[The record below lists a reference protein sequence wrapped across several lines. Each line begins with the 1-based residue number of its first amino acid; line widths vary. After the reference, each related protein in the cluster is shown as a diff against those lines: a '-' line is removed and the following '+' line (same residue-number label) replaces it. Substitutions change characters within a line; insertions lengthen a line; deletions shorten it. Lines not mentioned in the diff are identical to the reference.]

1 MESYKK
7 PLHEFALNV
16 SGKAGTKHFSRE
28 FVEGL
33 LTCFGWEEMPG
44 HIDHTIELEGGETH
58 ETGLWWPE
66 RKVMIEVR
74 KPYVMLSMAWPEV
87 LKSCLAIKPMPRYV
101 IFTNRRELHLYDT
114 KDAAREKPVLAIE
127 LEHLP
132 KYSENLAFLKK
143 DWDKSQGIGHVLNV
157 EKVSK
162 EVADRVGALY
172 RSLIASGTDQDDAVK
187 FTLQCII
194 TMFAED
200 IGLLPKEE
208 LTLRLY
214 RAQRGEATVQEVL
227 GDLFTQM
234 ATKPTEPRT
243 IRYFNGGLFS
253 TPVVLELDDRQLR
266 LLTKAAEANWQ
277 HVDPHIFGSVFQS
290 IMGEEERHA
299 TGAHYTAKEDIMLV
313 VGPTIVEPW
322 RKRIQGATSLTELR
336 ALREELAAFRV
347 LDPACGSGNF
357 LYISYRELYRLE
369 TELIGRMVSE
379 YKSEVDW
386 ATWIT
391 TTNFFGID
399 INPFAVELAR
409 TTLNIA
415 KKIAFDERQEMMSTL
430 YSQTAMMLD
439 PSLPL
444 DNLNDNIRCEDALFT
459 EWPEV
464 EAIIGNPPFL
474 GSQKIREEIGAAY
487 IEKLQEKFKVGV
499 PDLCAFWFRL
509 AHEGLPENGRAG
521 LIATSAI
528 RHGKTGSASLNYIT
542 SKKGVIFQAV
552 SAMDWPG
559 EAVVSVSVVNW
570 IKGSLNEPKILMV
583 KDRIFEVDEISPHL
597 KLQPNFKAVRS
608 IKSNRFGTS
617 MGVTFSH
624 EGYRLNQGETWS
636 CEDTVIAPI
645 ATGSDFLRDLLP
657 QSPSYCIHLTMYDLE
672 KDVKRLA
679 PLAYNHLR
687 TNVYPSI
694 QDKASAETKIIKEK
708 EKGNS
713 HNIQWLTYWWKP
725 LWNRQTFFQ
734 NELLKKQRMIICSR
748 VAARN
753 IFDFL
758 SSQFVPTD
766 TLQMFA
772 FDDDYSFGIIQSS
785 YHWEW
790 TKALGGRLTE
800 RIRYTTKVWKTFPWP
815 QAPTEE
821 HVARI
826 GQAAQRLR
834 QVRRELMEANEWNL
848 RKLYQSAE
856 EADSTHPL
864 NVAQAELDAAVQQ
877 AYGHPSSQSI
887 VEFLLELNQ
896 NVAEDEKEGYEV
908 LGPGLPDE
916 FDPTDERW
924 MSTDCITPPPF
935 TPSTMQDDKS
945 TP

>member
-7 PLHEFALNV
+7 PLHEFALSV

-33 LTCFGWEEMPG
+33 LKCFGWEEMPG

-58 ETGLWWPE
+58 KTGLWWPE
-66 RKVMIEVR
+66 RKVMIEV
-74 KPYVMLSMAWPEV
+74 KKNIMLAWEWPEV
-87 LKSCLAIKPMPRYV
+87 LKVCLAIKPIPRYV
-101 IFTNRRELHLYDT
+101 IFSNGRELHLYDT

-127 LEHLP
+127 IEHLP

-214 RAQRGEATVQEVL
+214 RAQRGEATVQDVL

-253 TPVVLELDDRQLR
+253 TPVVLDLDDRQLR
-266 LLTKAAEANWQ
+266 FLTKAAEANWQ

-386 ATWIT
+386 TTWIT

-444 DNLNDNIRCEDALFT
+444 DNLNDNIICGDALFT
-459 EWPEV
+459 VWPKV
-464 EAIIGNPPFL
+464 NTIIGNPPFL
-474 GSQKIREEIGAAY
+474 GTQRIRY
-487 IEKLQEKFKVGV
+487 HLDDNYVDRLSEKFGQGLS
-499 PDLCAFWFRL
+499 DLCSYWFELAYKNMIPNSRAGFVATSSIKRGNSNKIIKKILANGGKIFNAVSSQQWSGDANVKISIINWTNGDIDGPFRL
-509 AHEGLPENGRAG
+509 IENGRIFD
-521 LIATSAI
+521 LSYIP
-528 RHGKTGSASLNYIT
+528 HSLKSKIDT
-542 SKKGVIFQAV
+542 SKHKKIKANSNNLTSRGIILGNSGFKISKKFITYKNMNNVKPICNGTQLLGGKLEKGPDLFIDFRNYKKKDDIPKSSQDLLEIIEEKV
-552 SAMDWPG
+552 
-559 EAVVSVSVVNW
+559 
-570 IKGSLNEPKILMV
+570 LPKI
-583 KDRIFEVDEISPHL
+583 KRGAKKESDRRESEEKRIIEASSKGEKI
-597 KLQPNFKAVRS
+597 KKRS
-608 IKSNRFGTS
+608 LP
-617 MGVTFSH
+617 SH
-624 EGYRLNQGETWS
+624 FT
-636 CEDTVIAPI
+636 
-645 ATGSDFLRDLLP
+645 
-657 QSPSYCIHLTMYDLE
+657 
-672 KDVKRLA
+672 
-679 PLAYNHLR
+679 
-687 TNVYPSI
+687 
-694 QDKASAETKIIKEK
+694 
-708 EKGNS
+708 
-713 HNIQWLTYWWKP
+713 QWLKAWWMPRDPGLRFLNHK
-725 LWNRQTFFQ
+725 LER
-734 NELLKKQRMIICSR
+734 IIVCSN
-748 VAARN
+748 VASRP
-753 IFDFL
+753 IYSFL
-758 SSQFVPTD
+758 SKEVVASD
-766 TLQMFA
+766 ALQMF
-772 FDDDYSFGIIQSS
+772 FLSDDYSFGMLQSS

-790 TKALGGRLTE
+790 TTSLGGRLKNE
-800 RIRYTTKVWKTFPWP
+800 EDIRYNSKVWTSFPWP

-821 HVARI
+821 HIARI

-834 QVRRELMEANEWNL
+834 QVRHDLMEANEWNL

-856 EADSTHPL
+856 EADST
-864 NVAQAELDAAVQQ
+864 
-877 AYGHPSSQSI
+877 
-887 VEFLLELNQ
+887 
-896 NVAEDEKEGYEV
+896 
-908 LGPGLPDE
+908 
-916 FDPTDERW
+916 
-924 MSTDCITPPPF
+924 
-935 TPSTMQDDKS
+935 
-945 TP
+945 